1 MAVFTPV
8 SPAEADV
15 WLRQYDLGALVSIEG
30 IGSGIENSNFFVT
43 TTSADNGGRFVL
55 TIFENLDAAQL
66 PFYLEFM
73 AALAARGVAVP
84 RPMADRSG
92 AILQSLKGKPCCL
105 ATRLV
110 GEFELDPL
118 PEHCRQ
124 LGRTIALMHEGG
136 AAFAAARPELM
147 QPNLRGLD
155 WQREMLPQVL
165 SWLPVDV
172 AALLQ
177 DEIAAQTAHQS
188 GAEHA
193 ALPRGPVHADIFR
206 NNVLFDG
213 TRAAPH
219 LGGVFDFYFAG
230 VDTFVFD
237 LAVAVNDWA
246 IDLDTGAIDPA
257 RAEALLAAY
266 AAERPFTAAERA
278 AWPMALRAGALRFWV
293 SRLYDYYRPREAE
306 TLTPHDPTHF
316 ERILRLR
323 RASPACALPA

>member
-8 SPAEADV
+8 TPAEADG
-15 WLRQYDLGALVSIEG
+15 WLRQYDLGALVALEG

-43 TTSADNGGRFVL
+43 TTSADNDGHFVL
-55 TIFENLDAAQL
+55 TIFENLDAHQL
-66 PFYLEFM
+66 PFYLELM
-73 AALAARGVAVP
+73 AALSARGVAVP
-84 RPMADRSG
+84 RPIADRSG

-110 GEFELDPL
+110 GHFEPDPL

-124 LGRTIALMHEGG
+124 LGATIARMHEGG

-155 WQREMLPQVL
+155 WQRGMLPKVL
-165 SWLPVDV
+165 PYLP
-172 AALLQ
+172 AGLMALLQ
-177 DEIAAQTAHQS
+177 DEIAAQIEHQS
-188 GAEHA
+188 GADYA

-213 TRAAPH
+213 TRAAPR

-230 VDTFVFD
+230 VDSWIFD
-237 LAVAVNDWA
+237 LAVAINDWA
-246 IDLDTGAIDPA
+246 IDLDTGAIDPI
-257 RAEALLAAY
+257 RADALVTAY
-266 AAERPFTAAERA
+266 AAERPFTDAERA

-293 SRLYDYYRPREAE
+293 SRLVDFYRPREAE
-306 TLTPHDPTHF
+306 TLTPHDPAHF

-323 RASPACALPA
+323 RASACPLPA

>member
-8 SPAEADV
+8 SPAEAAD
-15 WLRQYDLGALVSIEG
+15 WLRQYDLGELVSIEG
-30 IGSGIENSNFFVT
+30 IGSGIENSNFFFN

-55 TIFENLDAAQL
+55 TIFENLEPAQL

-84 RPMADRSG
+84 RPIPDRTG
-92 AILQSLKGKPCCL
+92 AILQSIKGKPCCL
-105 ATRLV
+105 ATRLK
-110 GEFELDPL
+110 GEFELDPQ

-124 LGRTIALMHEGG
+124 LGRTIAQMHAGG
-136 AAFAAARPELM
+136 LAYQEARPQLM

-155 WQREMLPQVL
+155 WQQAMLPKVAE
-165 SWLPVDV
+165 WLPADL
-172 AALLQ
+172 ADLLR
-177 DEIAAQTAHQS
+177 DELAVQAGHQS
-188 GAEHA
+188 GAQYA
-193 ALPRGPVHADIFR
+193 SLPRGPVHADIFR

-230 VDTFVFD
+230 VDSFIFD

-246 IDLDTGAIDPA
+246 IDLDSGAIDAA
-257 RAEALLAAY
+257 RADALIAAY
-266 AAERPFTAAERA
+266 AAERPFTDAERA
-278 AWPMALRAGALRFWV
+278 AWPLALRAGALRFWV
-293 SRLYDYYRPREAE
+293 SRLYDFYRPREAE

-323 RASPACALPA
+323 RAGPGCALP